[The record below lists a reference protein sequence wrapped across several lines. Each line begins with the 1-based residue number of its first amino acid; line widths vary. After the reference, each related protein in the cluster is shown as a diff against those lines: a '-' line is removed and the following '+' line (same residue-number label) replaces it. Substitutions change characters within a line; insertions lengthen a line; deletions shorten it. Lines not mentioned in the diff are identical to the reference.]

1 MSWRAWTA
9 DPLNAIRIIGIDPG
23 LRFTGWGVVESEG
36 TRLRYVDCGTVVSS
50 AKADL
55 ATRLRE
61 LYEGL
66 TEVMAAQAPHEAS
79 VENTFVNKDANATLK
94 LGQARGIAMLV
105 PALAGVPVGEYA
117 PNAVK
122 KAVIGVGHG
131 DKKQIQLMVRTLLPQ
146 ARWDS
151 DDAADALAIAICHAH
166 NRGAVGGRLAAAMAA
181 HS

>member
-1 MSWRAWTA
+1 MSHTV
-9 DPLNAIRIIGIDPG
+9 RILGIDPG

-36 TRLRYVDCGTVVSS
+36 SRLRFVAAGTVKSD

-55 ATRLRE
+55 ATRLTQ
-61 LYEGL
+61 LHDGL
-66 TEVMAAQAPHEAS
+66 QTVLRDHSPDEAA
-79 VENTFVNKDANATLK
+79 VENTFVNKDAAATLK

-105 PALAGVPVGEYA
+105 PALAGLPVAEYA

-131 DKKQIQLMVRTLLPQ
+131 DKTQIQLMVGMLLPK
-146 ARWDS
+146 AVWDT

-166 NRGAVGGRLAAAMAA
+166 HRGGAAARIAA
-181 HS
+181 AG